1 MELLLLLFTAESML
15 SFFFI
20 ILVYFTYT
28 SLTSYAQEAATE
40 EPSTDAP
47 ITTKQQPNAK
57 DGKNT
62 KSVKVSRNKKD
73 KASGRQTAKGGKRR
87 QTPIPSSADAVS
99 TSSSSDGVSSTEAKC
114 KPVVRGEFPF
124 AVDFGSD
131 ENPCGID

>member
-1 MELLLLLFTAESML
+1 ML

-20 ILVYFTYT
+20 ILVYFAYT

-40 EPSTDAP
+40 EPSTEAP
-47 ITTKQQPNAK
+47 ITSTKQQPNAK

-62 KSVKVSRNKKD
+62 KSVKVSGNKKD
-73 KASGRQTAKGGKRR
+73 KATGRQTAKGGKRR
-87 QTPIPSSADAVS
+87 QTPTPSGTDAVS
-99 TSSSSDGVSSTEAKC
+99 TSSSSDGVSSTLEAKC

-131 ENPCGID
+131 ENPCEID